1 MSKDRIKENVVYIGQ
16 KSAMNYVMASFAIIQ
31 GGSKDIII
39 KARGRAI
46 SRAVDV
52 AEILRSRFL
61 QNQVKITKIETGT
74 ETIQSKDR
82 GDFSVSTIEIILTL
96 NKKG

>member
-1 MSKDRIKENVVYIGQ
+1 MSKIKENIVYIGQ
-16 KSAMNYVMASFAIIQ
+16 KSAMNYVMACFAIIQ
-31 GGSKDIII
+31 GGSKDIVI

-61 QNQVKITKIETGT
+61 ENQIKITKIETGT
-74 ETIQSKDR
+74 EIIESKDR
-82 GDFSVSTIEIILTL
+82 GNFSVSTIEITMTL
-96 NKKG
+96 IKK

>member
-1 MSKDRIKENVVYIGQ
+1 MSKPRDNIVYIGQ
-16 KSAMNYVMASFAIIQ
+16 KSAMNYVMACFAIIQ
-31 GGSKDIII
+31 GGSNDIVI

-61 QNQVKITKIETGT
+61 QEQVKIKDIITGT
-74 ETIQSKDR
+74 ETIHSKDR
-82 GDFSVSTIEIILTL
+82 GDFSVSTIEITLELT
-96 NKKG
+96 KK

>member
-1 MSKDRIKENVVYIGQ
+1 MRKEHDNIVYIGQ
-16 KSAMNYVMASFAIIQ
+16 KSAMNYVMACFAIIQ

-61 QNQVKITKIETGT
+61 ENQVKIKDILTGT
-74 ETIQSKDR
+74 ETISSKDR
-82 GDFSVSTIEIILTL
+82 GDFSVSTIEITL
-96 NKKG
+96 ELLKK

>member
-1 MSKDRIKENVVYIGQ
+1 MSKIKENIVYIGQ
-16 KSAMNYVMASFAIIQ
+16 KSAMNYVMACFAIVQ
-31 GGSKDIII
+31 GGSNEIVI

-61 QNQVKITKIETGT
+61 ENQVKIKEIVTGT
-74 ETIQSKDR
+74 EVIESKDR
-82 GDFSVSTIEIILTL
+82 GNFSVSTIEITL
-96 NKKG
+96 ELIKK